1 MNNYLCINTMTLTH
15 SMNTIKNSPKALY
28 DYVIGHACSTSSHV
42 GVVNGGRQCGSA
54 NTIFEM
60 KNLSVRVGSR
70 YTERA
75 SVRDAQSRYVLLQ
88 ISTVTRSMATNPY

>member
-1 MNNYLCINTMTLTH
+1 MNNYLSTNIKTLTH
-15 SMNTIKNSPKALY
+15 SLNIINKSSKTLY

-88 ISTVTRSMATNPY
+88 ISKVTRSIATNPY